1 MSEEFVRQQYA
12 FEIESWTRMMNFI
25 SQENINYKNRL
36 AEVLNSDSLTAD
48 LPRFEYFN
56 EEFISQDKIVE
67 YLKAE
72 LKKHHKLL
80 QEETSLLTQLK
91 QIKLAQEKLR
101 REVKVEEELFQHLKE
116 EFSAY
121 LTTAHTADR
130 RPPFV

>member
-1 MSEEFVRQQYA
+1 
-12 FEIESWTRMMNFI
+12 MMNFI

-121 LTTAHTADR
+121 LTAAHTADR